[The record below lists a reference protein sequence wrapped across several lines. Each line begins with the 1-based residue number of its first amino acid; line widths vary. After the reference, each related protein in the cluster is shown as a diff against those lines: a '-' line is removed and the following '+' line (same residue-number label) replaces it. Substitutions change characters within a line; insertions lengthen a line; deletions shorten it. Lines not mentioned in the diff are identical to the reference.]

1 MTSIEPF
8 FPGDA
13 APCLRPRWQLAAER
27 PFATLHAAFT
37 RDSVTSRAL
46 IFSAASAVNSNVLNV
61 SCPELLPIST
71 TGSSKMKG
79 GHKFVAN
86 KHQREAGM
94 ALPHGETILVLQP
107 RDFLILL
114 GFDVH
119 L

>member
-1 MTSIEPF
+1 
-8 FPGDA
+8 
-13 APCLRPRWQLAAER
+13 
-27 PFATLHAAFT
+27 
-37 RDSVTSRAL
+37 
-46 IFSAASAVNSNVLNV
+46 
-61 SCPELLPIST
+61 
-71 TGSSKMKG
+71 MKG